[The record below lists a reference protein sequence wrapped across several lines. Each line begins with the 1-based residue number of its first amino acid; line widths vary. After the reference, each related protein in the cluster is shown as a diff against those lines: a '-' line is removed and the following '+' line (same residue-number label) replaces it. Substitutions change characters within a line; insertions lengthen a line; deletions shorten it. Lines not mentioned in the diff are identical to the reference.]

1 MYVAFP
7 SHSLCRHLSSGSLF
21 LDKDHEGDS
30 QYWGLTV
37 GGQTGARF
45 TQRKVQIKLGQSVQ
59 GVQEFRRCRGW
70 GGQQLPRG
78 REGWW
83 WWLGGEVAAILSLEE
98 DRGDE
103 RGRKIRHNNQG
114 WCWRGGR
121 VDGNTGSGSA

>member
-1 MYVAFP
+1 M
-7 SHSLCRHLSSGSLF
+7 F

-59 GVQEFRRCRGW
+59 GVQEFRCCQGTAAANGEVWR
-70 GGQQLPRG
+70 
-78 REGWW
+78 WW
-83 WWLGGEVAAILSLEE
+83 AGVDEVAATLSLEE

-103 RGRKIRHNNQG
+103 RGGKYVITTT
-114 WCWRGGR
+114 GGVWGER